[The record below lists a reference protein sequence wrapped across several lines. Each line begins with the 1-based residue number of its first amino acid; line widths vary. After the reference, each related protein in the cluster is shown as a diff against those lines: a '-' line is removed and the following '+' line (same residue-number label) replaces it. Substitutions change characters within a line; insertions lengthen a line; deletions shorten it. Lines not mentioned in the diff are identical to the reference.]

1 MIVGGRK
8 SLGTPVRGRKSL
20 GATPTATPKN
30 KLLSRIKDHPAP
42 NSEKVKKNYSF
53 RDSPQSFLS
62 QSLNVSESPGNLD
75 VTNFD
80 FDAVSTPTLPVE
92 MLVSPIQQKVN
103 YISIFRR
110 DSDLTTGLV
119 RPSIIKT
126 KIQLIILVFQHSFI
140 NYLYQL
146 TLYGNLLSHLYF
158 NLSRL

>member
-30 KLLSRIKDHPAP
+30 KLLSRIKDQPAP

-103 YISIFRR
+103 YISVFRR
-110 DSDLTTGLV
+110 DSDLATSLV

-126 KIQLIILVFQHSFI
+126 KIQFLGLIVFQHSLI
-140 NYLYQL
+140 NYLYQY
-146 TLYGNLLSHLYF
+146 TFFVN
-158 NLSRL
+158 

>member
-30 KLLSRIKDHPAP
+30 KLLSRIKDQPAP

-103 YISIFRR
+103 NFSIFSR
-110 DSDLTTGLV
+110 DSDLTNILV
-119 RPSIIKT
+119 RPSIIKIQ
-126 KIQLIILVFQHSFI
+126 IQLTFIVFQHSLI
-140 NYLYQL
+140 NYLYEL
-146 TLYGNLLSHLYF
+146 IF
-158 NLSRL
+158 FID

>member
-8 SLGTPVRGRKSL
+8 SLGTPGRGRKSL

-30 KLLSRIKDHPAP
+30 KLLSRIKDHPGP

-103 YISIFRR
+103 NFSIFSR
-110 DSDLTTGLV
+110 DSDLTNILV
-119 RPSIIKT
+119 RPSIIKIQ
-126 KIQLIILVFQHSFI
+126 IQLTFIVFQHSLI
-140 NYLYQL
+140 NYLYEL
-146 TLYGNLLSHLYF
+146 IF
-158 NLSRL
+158 FID